1 MIEINLLPVRAARRK
16 ESLRFQ
22 LSIAGLTFLFVIFII
37 VLLNVSARDR
47 EKKVD
52 KEIKLA
58 EEELVQLN
66 KVVGEIDKLKQ
77 QKAKLEQKLQVIT
90 ELDRGRLRAAYILGE
105 LSQRTPEKVWIES
118 LDKSGK
124 SLKITGI
131 ALDNETIA
139 NFMTVLERSKYFA
152 GVELGASE
160 QINRGG
166 MKLKKFSLI
175 CSTAL

>member
-22 LSIAGLTFLFVIFII
+22 FSIAALTLFFVVVII
-37 VLLNVSARDR
+37 VLLSVSINHR
-47 EKKVD
+47 EKTVDSGMKVVQ
-52 KEIKLA
+52 
-58 EEELVQLN
+58 EELAQLN
-66 KVVGEIDKLKQ
+66 KEVGEIDQLKQ
-77 QKAKLEQKLQVIT
+77 QKAKLEQKLNVIRD
-90 ELDRGRLRAAYILGE
+90 LDRGRLRAAYVLGE

-124 SLKITGI
+124 SLKITGV

-139 NFMTVLERSKYFA
+139 NFMTVLERSKYFT

-166 MKLKKFSLI
+166 LKLKKFSLN